1 MGKCAILEPANYK
14 QAGSCRATVMKL
26 YEVIDTIQ
34 IWIRTVQEMYRDKI
48 DVEFLVE
55 REDYLRYIIES
66 TNYLA
71 EIVIEPEG
79 FHPHRYVSFEAL
91 DKRKDL
97 PQESYFYYDEKDSS
111 LENILENFN
120 KGISYI
126 IEA

>member
-1 MGKCAILEPANYK
+1 
-14 QAGSCRATVMKL
+14 MKL
-26 YEVIDTIQ
+26 YEVIDTIP
-34 IWIRTVQEMYRDKI
+34 IWIRTVQEMYCDKI

-71 EIVIEPEG
+71 EIVVEPEG
-79 FHPHRYVSFEAL
+79 FHPYRYVLFEAL

-97 PQESYFYYDEKDSS
+97 SQESYFYFDEKDSS
-111 LENILENFN
+111 LENILENLN

-126 IEA
+126 IEP